1 MKYIAP
7 EYRNEKLQAEDI
19 VATSFLESTETN
31 PDGTKNT
38 TITGHLSQL
47 LGGL

>member
-1 MKYIAP
+1 MKYISP
-7 EYRNEKLQAEDI
+7 EYRNETIETKDI
-19 VATSFLESTETN
+19 ITNSFMEETNEN

-38 TITGHLSQL
+38 TITGHLSHL

>member
-7 EYRNEKLQAEDI
+7 GYRNEKLE
-19 VATSFLESTETN
+19 TSDVITNSFISETTGEGEN
-31 PDGTKNT
+31 KQT
-38 TITGHLSQL
+38 TITGHLSHL

>member
-19 VATSFLESTETN
+19 ITNSFISETTGEGEN
-31 PDGTKNT
+31 KQT
-38 TITGHLSQL
+38 TITGHLSHL